1 MSFSSLVSFNTNF
14 KNKSPIGFASEQED
28 LRLYGSIVLIPIK
41 LKNANFLMMVACGC
55 KYISISQINVSD

>member
-28 LRLYGSIVLIPIK
+28 LRLYGLIVLIPIK
-41 LKNANFLMMVACGC
+41 L
-55 KYISISQINVSD
+55 